1 MKKLIFIFAFAFL
14 MLPFT
19 VSAQA
24 TVDKNQQK
32 KEEKRR
38 AKDLKKTRGKNKGA
52 LTQAEISR
60 RKAMLAQEKKRKK
73 IGVSADGVT
82 AKKKDNRKLKKLRKK
97 NRRKV
102 KR

>member
-1 MKKLIFIFAFAFL
+1 MKKVIILFVFVFF

-19 VSAQA
+19 SSAQA
-24 TVDKNQQK
+24 TVNKKTQK

-38 AKDLKKTRGKNKGA
+38 AKEFKKTRGKDKTA
-52 LTQAEISR
+52 LTKAEINR
-60 RKAMLAQEKKRKK
+60 RKALVAQEKRRKQ